1 MAETKNAALSPT
13 TESRL
18 AALEKSIAELSAVLE
33 LRTRKLAEIHADAT
47 TARENAVK
55 VAEMLDE
62 VLPLVRKAAPL
73 LDSPMA
79 RLAQSPAAG
88 VMGLFTGGRRG

>member
-1 MAETKNAALSPT
+1 MAETQEVASSDEFET
-13 TESRL
+13 RL
-18 AALEKSIAELSAVLE
+18 TALEKSIRE
-33 LRTRKLAEIHADAT
+33 LRQTITRNNGKLTEAAADAAT
-47 TARENAVK
+47 SRENSVK
-55 VAEMLDE
+55 VVTMLEE

-79 RLAQSPAAG
+79 KLAQSPAAG